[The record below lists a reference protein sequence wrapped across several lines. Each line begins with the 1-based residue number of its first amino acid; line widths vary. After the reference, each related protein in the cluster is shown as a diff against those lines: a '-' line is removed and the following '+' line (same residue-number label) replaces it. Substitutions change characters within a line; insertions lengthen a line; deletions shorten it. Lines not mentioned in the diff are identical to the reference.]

1 MASRGRELKVFLT
14 SDVSKFSKGL
24 KQAESPLNR
33 FKKLA
38 VGALAG
44 VAAAAGALAVKM
56 GVEGVQAAIDDEKA
70 QAKLAKTLENVGE
83 AQDVDKAEDF
93 IEAMMKQTGVADDQ
107 LRPAFERLVLATG
120 DTDDAL
126 ALLTGSLDTA
136 IGSGRDLDSVAT
148 AVAKAVGGQT
158 GALKRLIPSLDVT
171 ALKGADA
178 AEILKVLNKS
188 FGGQAQTAAETYG
201 GRMAAVATAFS
212 ELQES
217 FGTGL
222 LSSLDQTNS
231 GMSDMDDTLY
241 ELGPAAQDL
250 GVTFGNIATS
260 LAEVAKYLGPV
271 VDKFNELNN
280 LGDGLLTNGSLVTF
294 MKAIN
299 GDVTLPGVVTGTRDP
314 DAPSLTPAQL
324 AGKYANNPTNP
335 DFYAQGGMPRSADPN
350 RYRSR
355 ADDAD
360 ARAAARG
367 TKTRSAPSAS

>member
-1 MASRGRELKVFLT
+1 MAARGRELKVFLT

-24 KQAESPLNR
+24 RQAESPLSR
-33 FKKLA
+33 FKKIA

-56 GVEGVQAAIDDEKA
+56 GVEGVQAAIEDEKA

-83 AQDVDKAEDF
+83 AQDVDKAEAF

-120 DTDDAL
+120 DTDEAL

-178 AEILKVLNKS
+178 AAILKVLNKS

-217 FGTGL
+217 FGMGL
-222 LSSLDQTNS
+222 LTSLDQTNT

-241 ELGPAAQDL
+241 ELGPAAEDL
-250 GVTFGNIATS
+250 GVTFGNIAAS

-294 MKAIN
+294 LKAVN

-314 DAPSLTPAQL
+314 AAPSLTPSQL
-324 AGKYANNPTNP
+324 ASKYANNPTNP
-335 DFYAQGGMPRSADPN
+335 DFYASGGMPRSVDPN
-350 RYRSR
+350 RYKTR

-360 ARAAARG
+360 ARAVARG
-367 TKTRSAPSAS
+367 TKTRANP

>member
-1 MASRGRELKVFLT
+1 
-14 SDVSKFSKGL
+14 
-24 KQAESPLNR
+24 
-33 FKKLA
+33 
-38 VGALAG
+38 
-44 VAAAAGALAVKM
+44 
-56 GVEGVQAAIDDEKA
+56 
-70 QAKLAKTLENVGE
+70 
-83 AQDVDKAEDF
+83 
-93 IEAMMKQTGVADDQ
+93 
-107 LRPAFERLVLATG
+107 
-120 DTDDAL
+120 
-126 ALLTGSLDTA
+126 
-136 IGSGRDLDSVAT
+136 
-148 AVAKAVGGQT
+148 
-158 GALKRLIPSLDVT
+158 
-171 ALKGADA
+171 
-178 AEILKVLNKS
+178 
-188 FGGQAQTAAETYG
+188 
-201 GRMAAVATAFS
+201 
-212 ELQES
+212 
-217 FGTGL
+217 
-222 LSSLDQTNS
+222 
-231 GMSDMDDTLY
+231 MSDMDDTLY